1 LSKKVRVRGE
11 VKQEDEDNDAY
22 ILEQE
27 CYYKGEFL
35 MDNNDYYLPT
45 GKGIAV

>member
-1 LSKKVRVRGE
+1 MPNKVRVRGE

-22 ILEQE
+22 ILDQE
-27 CYYKGEFL
+27 SYYKGEFL
-35 MDNNDYYLPT
+35 KDNNDYYLPT